1 MRIQPFCLGLFQVL
15 VLALLVGGLAPRPAM
30 AQGDLYTVDNSP
42 VDATD
47 EDAASARVAA
57 LASGHLQA
65 FEIMIA
71 RLVPE
76 EELYGLPPLGAEE
89 IAGLVQDFAI
99 DDERTSTVR
108 YLARLT
114 FRFNPAAVRQFL
126 GQHNVPFA
134 EVRSAPAV
142 VLPVLGSGGGARLWR
157 QPNPW
162 LQAWSSLRLDRELV
176 PLIVPLGDLEDI
188 AAIDGPQSLRGAT
201 DRFNIMAS
209 RYGVGQVFTAQLVL
223 GKDATTNLSTA
234 RVALRRFGGL
244 QATPPVIQSHL
255 QQPDEGQGNFL
266 RRVARAVVLELTE
279 DWKARNL
286 VRLDEQSRLLVTVSV
301 GSLDEWLVVQERL
314 GNVVTVVDSQLA
326 HMTRSSVDVM
336 LTYIGDQEQLVRA
349 LAQNDLR
356 LSQDQ
361 LQGAWQLSLASG
373 YLPPAQSEGE
383 RVTE

>member
-1 MRIQPFCLGLFQVL
+1 MRIQSSCRGLFQVL
-15 VLALLVGGLAPRPAM
+15 VLALLVSGLMARPAT
-30 AQGDLYTVDNSP
+30 AQGDLYTIDNIP

-47 EDAASARVAA
+47 QDAASARVAA

-76 EELYGLPPLGAEE
+76 EELYSLPQLGAEE
-89 IAGLVQDFAI
+89 IAALVQDFTI

-108 YLARLT
+108 YLARLG

-142 VLPVLGSGGGARLWR
+142 VLPILGSGGGARLWR

-162 LQAWSSLRLDRELV
+162 LQAWSGLRLDRELV

-188 AAIDGPQSLRGAT
+188 AAIDGPQALRGET
-201 DRFNIMAS
+201 DRFNILAS
-209 RYGVGQVFTAQLVL
+209 RYGVGQVFTVQLEL
-223 GKDATTNLSTA
+223 GQDASTNLSTA
-234 RVALRRFGGL
+234 RVAVRRYGAL
-244 QATPPVIQSHL
+244 QASPPLVQSHL

-266 RRVARAVVLELTE
+266 QRVARAVVLELTE
-279 DWKARNL
+279 DWKTRNL

-314 GNVVTVVDSQLA
+314 SDVVTVVESQLA
-326 HMTRSSVDVM
+326 HMTRNSVDVM
-336 LTYIGDQEQLVRA
+336 LTYIGDQDQLVRA
-349 LAQNDLR
+349 LAQNNLR
-356 LSQDQ
+356 LAQDQ